1 MINNL
6 EEIINQSLTEKEQ
19 KLFYDLQS
27 KITAV
32 LDKQISSTTPEL
44 PKVPDP
50 LNAVEQ
56 KHVTD
61 YHREIL
67 IRVITEITTLNDS
80 GYLDNIETR
89 EEHMYHI
96 PVPSG
101 CDYTKS
107 LDEFFIVFDTNIT
120 NCAKIIT
127 KNIK

>member
-1 MINNL
+1 MNNL
-6 EEIINQSLTEKEQ
+6 EEVIAKSLNEKEQ

-27 KITAV
+27 KIATV
-32 LDKQISSTTPEL
+32 LDQEISKTATEL

-50 LNAVEQ
+50 LNYVEQ

-67 IRVITEITTLNDS
+67 IRVITEVTTLNDT
-80 GYLDNIETR
+80 GYLDQIETR

-107 LDEFFIVFDTNIT
+107 LDEFFGIFNTNIT
-120 NCAKIIT
+120 NCAKIINKNT
-127 KNIK
+127 K

>member
-1 MINNL
+1 MNNL
-6 EEIINQSLTEKEQ
+6 EEVISKSLNEREQ

-27 KITAV
+27 KIATA
-32 LDKQISSTTPEL
+32 LDQEMSKTAPEI

-50 LNAVEQ
+50 FNCVEQ

-67 IRVITEITTLNDS
+67 IRVITEVTTLNDS

-107 LDEFFIVFDTNIT
+107 LDEFFSIFDTNIT

-127 KNIK
+127 KIIK